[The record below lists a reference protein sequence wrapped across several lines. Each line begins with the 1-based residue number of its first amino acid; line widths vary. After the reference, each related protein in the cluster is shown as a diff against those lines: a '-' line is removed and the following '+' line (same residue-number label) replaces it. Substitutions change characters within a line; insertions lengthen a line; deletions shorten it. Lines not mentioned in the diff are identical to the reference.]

1 MGARGP
7 LPGAGRA
14 AARSIPAGGEPV
26 PPPPDYL
33 AAPARAEYLRI
44 AGLAGDAL
52 TAADS
57 TLLATYAQA
66 VHEHAEISRKLTP
79 ENMTCKSATGG
90 EYLNPLFNA
99 RSTVQKT
106 IERCAAALGLSPAA
120 RARAGAPAGKT
131 ENDPEGPAAFGDEH
145 GTDPA

>member
-7 LPGAGRA
+7 LPKSASTGASNSTDA
-14 AARSIPAGGEPV
+14 EPL

-33 AAPARAEYLRI
+33 PESAKAEYLRI
-44 AGLAGDAL
+44 AGLSANL
-52 TAADS
+52 TAADMV
-57 TLLATYAQA
+57 LLASYAQA

-79 ENMTCKSATGG
+79 ETMTVKAPGGG

-106 IERCAAALGLSPAA
+106 IERCAAALGLSPTA
-120 RARAGAPAGKT
+120 RARAGNPPAGPAT
-131 ENDPEGPAAFGDEH
+131 PAATGPAAFGATHGIDE
-145 GTDPA
+145 A